1 MNASTANGSIY
12 GGKPLACAVANYLG
26 NHGVVWAAVA
36 ILIGLVVYVLVVLK
50 VRLPK
55 A

>member
-1 MNASTANGSIY
+1 MGTLIYTLCTLTA
-12 GGKPLACAVANYLG
+12 LACAVANYLG

-36 ILIGLVVYVLVVLK
+36 ILVGLVVYVLVVLK
-50 VRLPK
+50 VRLPR